1 MCSFACPRTVW
12 QKEATR
18 AAVYDH
24 TRLIYW
30 QVPVAEFSTGAHSSR
45 GVHVPLDAMRS
56 TLHAVAQRLPRSPA

>member
-1 MCSFACPRTVW
+1 M
-12 QKEATR
+12 
-18 AAVYDH
+18 YDH
-24 TRLIYW
+24 TRVIYW